1 MDATEREFV
10 LKHLC
15 DNRDR
20 LLGSVEG
27 LSPAQ
32 VKFRAAQEEWSIA
45 DCVEHIALVEN
56 RIYTTI
62 QRVLQ
67 EAPPEIRPEVQGKVE
82 RMMRAVVD
90 RSTKVKAPEPVVPR
104 GEWSSFSEI
113 VDRFQ
118 NARSRTL
125 KFAGETEADLHE
137 RFFPH
142 FVFKDLDCYQWLVFL
157 GLHAERHIRQLEEI
171 KSGPQFPAA

>member
-27 LSPAQ
+27 LSPEQ
-32 VKFRAAQEEWSIA
+32 VKFRAVEEEWSIA
-45 DCVEHIALVEN
+45 DCIEHIALVEN
-56 RIYTTI
+56 RVFSSI
-62 QRVLQ
+62 QRVLR
-67 EAPPEIRPEVQGKVE
+67 EAPPEIRPAVQGKVE
-82 RMMRAVVD
+82 MMMRFVVD

-104 GEWSSFSEI
+104 REWTSFSE
-113 VDRFQ
+113 VVGRFQ
-118 NARSRTL
+118 TARSRTL
-125 KFAGETEADLHE
+125 EFAGQTESDLHE

-142 FVFKDLDCYQWLVFL
+142 IVFKELDCYQWLVFL

-171 KSGPQFPAA
+171 KSGPEFPAA